1 MVTIMFSCMVVLLV
15 LAFPMMISVIIGPIA
30 VMFLYYSDVLQP
42 EMLLQQMVSGVRLM
56 SLIAIPLFI
65 FSAGIMTKGTTADRL
80 INLVLALIQH
90 RKGGLGI
97 ATAWA
102 CTMFGA
108 ISGSSQATV
117 VAMGRPLLPRLVSLG
132 YSTSFSLALIISS
145 ANIALL
151 IPPSMAFIIYGVVTG
166 SSVGKLFIAG
176 IFPGVI
182 LAILFSIYT
191 FINAW
196 IAGVPTHERMTWK
209 ERRKALWDSLPSL
222 GFPILIIG
230 GIYTGLTSP
239 NEAAGISLLYAVILE
254 MVVYRTINFKDIYDV
269 ALETGIVTTVV
280 FILIAVGAAF
290 SWLITFAQIPDQIL
304 PIIFGLNP
312 SAIHTLYVITAIF
325 FVACMFIDSVV
336 AIMVITPIVF
346 PLAKSVGIDP
356 IVLGT
361 IITTQAALGGITPPF
376 GCNIFTAVAVFRR
389 PYLETVRSVPVFII
403 LTVIMSI
410 MLIHFPEISLFLT
423 RFGG

>member
-1 MVTIMFSCMVVLLV
+1 MVTLMFSCMLVFLV
-15 LAFPMMISVIIGPIA
+15 LGFPMMISIIIGPIA
-30 VMFLYYSDVLQP
+30 VLYIYYDAISPD
-42 EMLLQQMVSGVRLM
+42 MLVQQMVAGVRQM

-65 FSAGIMTKGTTADRL
+65 FSAGIMTKGTTANRL
-80 INLVLALIQH
+80 IKMVLAFIQH
-90 RKGGLGI
+90 RRGGLGI
-97 ATAWA
+97 STAWA
-102 CTMFGA
+102 CCMFGA

-117 VAMGRPLLPRLVSLG
+117 VAMGQPLLPRLVSLG
-132 YSTSFSLALIISS
+132 YSSSLSLALIISS

-151 IPPSMAFIIYGVVTG
+151 IPPSLAFIIYGVVTG

-176 IFPGVI
+176 ILPGI
-182 LAILFSIYT
+182 LLTVLFSIYI

-196 IAGVPTHERMTWK
+196 IAGVPTHERLTWK
-209 ERRKALWDSLPSL
+209 ERGKALWDALPSL

-239 NEAAGISLLYAVILE
+239 SEAAGISLLYAVALE
-254 MVVYRTINFKDIYDV
+254 MGLYRTINLNDIYDV

-280 FILIAVGAAF
+280 FILVAVGVAF

-304 PIIFGLNP
+304 PVIFGENP
-312 SAIHTLYVITAIF
+312 SATYTLYVITAIF
-325 FVACMFIDSVV
+325 FIACMFVDNVV
-336 AIMVITPIVF
+336 AIMVITPIIF
-346 PLAKSVGIDP
+346 PFAKSVGIDP

-389 PYLETVRSVPVFII
+389 PYLEVVRTLPVFII
-403 LTVIMSI
+403 LTVLMSI
-410 MLIHFPEISLFLT
+410 SLIHFPELSLFLT
-423 RFGG
+423 KLMMN

>member
-1 MVTIMFSCMVVLLV
+1 MVTVMFTCMVVLLV
-15 LAFPMMISVIIGPIA
+15 MAFPMMIPVIMGPII
-30 VMFLYYSDVLQP
+30 VLTIYFDMIPPDMFV
-42 EMLLQQMVSGVRLM
+42 QQMVSGVRLM

-80 INLVLALIQH
+80 IKLVLALIQH
-90 RKGGLGI
+90 RKGGLGV

-102 CTMFGA
+102 CTIFGA

-117 VAMGRPLLPRLVSLG
+117 VAMGTPLLPRLVSLG
-132 YSTSFSLALIISS
+132 YSSSFSLATLISS

-176 IFPGVI
+176 ILPGLL
-182 LAILFSIYT
+182 LAVFFSIYIC
-191 FINAW
+191 INSW
-196 IAGVPTHERMTWK
+196 IMGVPTQDRLSWK
-209 ERRKALWDSLPSL
+209 ERWQALLDALPAL

-230 GIYTGLTSP
+230 GIYSGFTSP
-239 NEAAGISLLYAVILE
+239 NEAAGISLLYAIALE
-254 MVVYRTINFKDIYDV
+254 MGVYRTINLKDIYDV
-269 ALETGIVTTVV
+269 ALETGVVTAVV
-280 FILIAVGAAF
+280 FILIAAGAGF
-290 SWLITFAQIPDQIL
+290 SWLITFAQVPDQVL
-304 PIIFGLNP
+304 PIIFGENP
-312 SAIHTLYVITAIF
+312 SQVYTLYVITAIY

-336 AIMVITPIVF
+336 AIMVITPIIF
-346 PLAKSVGIDP
+346 PLAKSVGVDP

-361 IITTQAALGGITPPF
+361 IVTAQAALGGITPPF

-389 PYLETVRSVPVFII
+389 PYLEVVRNLPVFII
-403 LTVIMSI
+403 LTMLMSI

>member
-30 VMFLYYSDVLQP
+30 VLYIYYDAISPD
-42 EMLLQQMVSGVRLM
+42 MLVQQMVSGVRLM

-80 INLVLALIQH
+80 IKLVLALIQH

-117 VAMGRPLLPRLVSLG
+117 VAMGQPLLPRLVSLG
-132 YSTSFSLALIISS
+132 YSSSFSLALVISS

-176 IFPGVI
+176 ILPGI
-182 LAILFSIYT
+182 LLAIFFSLYT
-191 FINAW
+191 FVNAW
-196 IAGVPTHERMTWK
+196 IVGVPTQDRLTWK
-209 ERRKALWDSLPSL
+209 ERRQALWASLPSL

-230 GIYTGLTSP
+230 GIYSGLTSP
-239 NEAAGISLLYAVILE
+239 NEAAGISLLYALVLE
-254 MVVYRTINFKDIYDV
+254 MIVYRTINFKDVYNV
-269 ALETGIVTTVV
+269 ALETGVVTTIV

-290 SWLITFAQIPDQIL
+290 SWLITFAQIPDQVL
-304 PIIFGLNP
+304 PIIFGENP
-312 SAIHTLYVITAIF
+312 SATYTLYVITVIF
-325 FVACMFIDSVV
+325 FIACMFIDSVV

-389 PYLETVRSVPVFII
+389 PYLEVVRSLPIFII
-403 LTVIMSI
+403 LTVLMSI
-410 MLIHFPEISLFLT
+410 LLIHFPEISLFLT

>member
-1 MVTIMFSCMVVLLV
+1 MVVLLV
-15 LAFPMMISVIIGPIA
+15 LAFPMMIPVIMGPVI
-30 VMFLYYSDVLQP
+30 VLYLFYDGISPD
-42 EMLLQQMVSGVRLM
+42 MLVQQMISGVRLM

-80 INLVLALIQH
+80 IKLVLALIQH
-90 RKGGLGI
+90 RKGGLGV

-102 CTMFGA
+102 CTIFGA

-117 VAMGRPLLPRLVSLG
+117 VAMGTPLLPRLVSLG
-132 YSTSFSLALIISS
+132 YSSSFSLATLISS

-176 IFPGVI
+176 ILPGI
-182 LAILFSIYT
+182 LLAVFFSIYIC
-191 FINAW
+191 INSW
-196 IAGVPTHERMTWK
+196 IMGVPTQDRLSWK
-209 ERRKALWDSLPSL
+209 ERWQALLDALPAL

-230 GIYTGLTSP
+230 GIYSGFTSP
-239 NEAAGISLLYAVILE
+239 NEAAGISLLSAIALE
-254 MVVYRTINFKDIYDV
+254 MGVYRTINLKDIYDV
-269 ALETGIVTTVV
+269 ALETGVVTAVV
-280 FILIAVGAAF
+280 FILIAAGAGF
-290 SWLITFAQIPDQIL
+290 SWLITFAQVPDQVL
-304 PIIFGLNP
+304 PIIFGENP
-312 SAIHTLYVITAIF
+312 SQVYTLYVITAIY

-336 AIMVITPIVF
+336 AIMVITPIIF
-346 PLAKSVGIDP
+346 PLAKSVGVDP

-361 IITTQAALGGITPPF
+361 IVTAQAALGGITPPF

-389 PYLETVRSVPVFII
+389 PYLEVVRNLPVFII
-403 LTVIMSI
+403 LTMLMSI

>member
-1 MVTIMFSCMVVLLV
+1 MITIMFSCMVVLLV
-15 LAFPMMISVIIGPIA
+15 LAFPMMIPVIMGPII
-30 VMFLYYSDVLQP
+30 VLYLFYDGVSPD
-42 EMLLQQMVSGVRLM
+42 MLVQQMVSGVRLM

-80 INLVLALIQH
+80 IKLALALIQH
-90 RKGGLGI
+90 RKGGLGV

-102 CTMFGA
+102 CTIFGA

-117 VAMGRPLLPRLVSLG
+117 VAMGTPLLPRLVSLG
-132 YSTSFSLALIISS
+132 YSSSFSLATIISS

-176 IFPGVI
+176 ILPGVL
-182 LAILFSIYT
+182 LAVFFSIYIS
-191 FINAW
+191 INSW
-196 IAGVPTHERMTWK
+196 FAGVPTQDRLTWK
-209 ERRKALWDSLPSL
+209 ERRKALVDALPAL
-222 GFPILIIG
+222 GFPVLIIG
-230 GIYTGLTSP
+230 GIYSGFTSP
-239 NEAAGISLLYAVILE
+239 NEAAGISLLYAIALE
-254 MVVYRTINFKDIYDV
+254 MGVYRTISLKDIYNV
-269 ALETGIVTTVV
+269 ALETGVVTTVV
-280 FILIAVGAAF
+280 FILIAAGAAF
-290 SWLITFAQIPDQIL
+290 SWLITFAQVPDQVL
-304 PIIFGLNP
+304 PIIFGENP
-312 SAIHTLYVITAIF
+312 SQVYTLYVITAIY

-336 AIMVITPIVF
+336 AIMVITPIIF
-346 PLAKSVGIDP
+346 PLAKSVGVDP

-361 IITTQAALGGITPPF
+361 IVTAQAALGGITPPF

-389 PYLETVRSVPVFII
+389 PYLEVVRCLPVFII
-403 LTVIMSI
+403 LTMLMSI

>member
-1 MVTIMFSCMVVLLV
+1 MVTIMFTSMVVLLV
-15 LAFPMMISVIIGPIA
+15 LAFPMMTSVIIGPI
-30 VMFLYYSDVLQP
+30 VVLYLYYDAISPD
-42 EMLLQQMVSGVRLM
+42 MLVQQMVSGVRLM

-65 FSAGIMTKGTTADRL
+65 FSAGVMTKGTTADRL
-80 INLVLALIQH
+80 IKLALALIQH

-102 CTMFGA
+102 CTVFGA

-117 VAMGRPLLPRLVSLG
+117 VAMGQTLLPRLVSLG
-132 YSTSFSLALIISS
+132 YSSSFSLALIISS

-176 IFPGVI
+176 IMPGVL
-182 LAILFSIYT
+182 LAVFFSIYT
-191 FINAW
+191 FVSAW
-196 IAGVPTHERMTWK
+196 IAGVPTQDRLTWK
-209 ERRKALWDSLPSL
+209 DRWQALKNALPAL

-230 GIYTGLTSP
+230 GIYSGLTSP

-254 MVVYRTINFKDIYDV
+254 MLVYRTISLKDIYDV
-269 ALETGIVTTVV
+269 ALETGVVTTVV
-280 FILIAVGAAF
+280 FILIAAGAAF
-290 SWLITFAQIPDQIL
+290 SWLITFAQVPDQIM
-304 PIIFGLNP
+304 PILFGENP
-312 SAIHTLYVITAIF
+312 SAVYTLYVITAIY

-336 AIMVITPIVF
+336 AIMVITPIIF

-356 IVLGT
+356 IVLGA
-361 IITTQAALGGITPPF
+361 IVTTQAALGGITPPF

-389 PYLETVRSVPVFII
+389 PYLEVVRSLPIFII
-403 LTVIMSI
+403 LTMLMSVL
-410 MLIHFPEISLFLT
+410 LIHFPEIPLFLT

>member
-1 MVTIMFSCMVVLLV
+1 MVVLLV

-65 FSAGIMTKGTTADRL
+65 FSAGVMTKGTTADRL
-80 INLVLALIQH
+80 IKLALALIQH

-102 CTMFGA
+102 CTVFGA

-117 VAMGRPLLPRLVSLG
+117 VAMGQTLLPRLVSLG
-132 YSTSFSLALIISS
+132 YSSSFSLALIISS

-176 IFPGVI
+176 IMPGVL
-182 LAILFSIYT
+182 LAVFFSIYT
-191 FINAW
+191 FISAW
-196 IAGVPTHERMTWK
+196 ITGVPTQDRLTWK
-209 ERRKALWDSLPSL
+209 DRWQALKNALPAL

-230 GIYTGLTSP
+230 GIYSGLTSP

-254 MVVYRTINFKDIYDV
+254 MLVYRTISLKDIYDV
-269 ALETGIVTTVV
+269 ALETGVVTTVV
-280 FILIAVGAAF
+280 FILIAAGAAF
-290 SWLITFAQIPDQIL
+290 SWLITFAQVPDQIM
-304 PIIFGLNP
+304 PILFGENP
-312 SAIHTLYVITAIF
+312 SAVYTLYVITAIY

-336 AIMVITPIVF
+336 AIMVITPIIF

-356 IVLGT
+356 IVLGA
-361 IITTQAALGGITPPF
+361 IVTTQAALGGITPPF

-389 PYLETVRSVPVFII
+389 PYLEVVRSLPIFII
-403 LTVIMSI
+403 LTMLMSVL
-410 MLIHFPEISLFLT
+410 LIHFPEIPLLLT

>member
-1 MVTIMFSCMVVLLV
+1 MVVLLV
-15 LAFPMMISVIIGPIA
+15 LAFPMMIPVIMGPVI
-30 VMFLYYSDVLQP
+30 VLYLFYDGISPD
-42 EMLLQQMVSGVRLM
+42 MLVQQMISGVRLM

-80 INLVLALIQH
+80 IKLVLALIQH
-90 RKGGLGI
+90 RKGGLGV

-102 CTMFGA
+102 CTIFGA

-117 VAMGRPLLPRLVSLG
+117 VAMGTPLLPRLVSLG
-132 YSTSFSLALIISS
+132 YSSSFSLATLISS

-176 IFPGVI
+176 ILPGI
-182 LAILFSIYT
+182 LLAVFFSIYIC
-191 FINAW
+191 INSW
-196 IAGVPTHERMTWK
+196 IVGVPTQDRLSWK
-209 ERRKALWDSLPSL
+209 ERWQALLDALPAL

-230 GIYTGLTSP
+230 GIYSGFTSP
-239 NEAAGISLLYAVILE
+239 NEAAGISLLYAIALE
-254 MVVYRTINFKDIYDV
+254 MGVYRTINLKDIYDV
-269 ALETGIVTTVV
+269 ALETGVVTAVV
-280 FILIAVGAAF
+280 FILIAAGAGF
-290 SWLITFAQIPDQIL
+290 SWLITFAQVPDQVL
-304 PIIFGLNP
+304 PIIFGENP
-312 SAIHTLYVITAIF
+312 SQVYTLYVITAIY

-336 AIMVITPIVF
+336 AIMVITPIIF
-346 PLAKSVGIDP
+346 PLAKSVGVDP

-361 IITTQAALGGITPPF
+361 IVTAQAALGGITPPF

-389 PYLETVRSVPVFII
+389 PYLEVVRNLPVFII
-403 LTVIMSI
+403 LTMLMSI

>member
-1 MVTIMFSCMVVLLV
+1 MVVLLV
-15 LAFPMMISVIIGPIA
+15 LAFPMMIPVIMGPII
-30 VMFLYYSDVLQP
+30 VLYLFYDGVSPD
-42 EMLLQQMVSGVRLM
+42 MLVQQMVSGVRLM

-80 INLVLALIQH
+80 IKLALALIQH
-90 RKGGLGI
+90 RKGGLGV

-102 CTMFGA
+102 CTIFGA

-117 VAMGRPLLPRLVSLG
+117 VAMGTPLLPRLVSLG
-132 YSTSFSLALIISS
+132 YSSSFSLATIISS

-176 IFPGVI
+176 ILPGVL
-182 LAILFSIYT
+182 LAVFFSIYIS
-191 FINAW
+191 INSW
-196 IAGVPTHERMTWK
+196 FAGVPTQDRLTWK
-209 ERRKALWDSLPSL
+209 ERRKALVDALPAL
-222 GFPILIIG
+222 GFPVLIIG
-230 GIYTGLTSP
+230 GIYSGFTSP
-239 NEAAGISLLYAVILE
+239 NEAAGISLLYAIALE
-254 MVVYRTINFKDIYDV
+254 MGVYRTISLKDIYNV
-269 ALETGIVTTVV
+269 ALETGVVTTVV
-280 FILIAVGAAF
+280 FILIAAGAAF
-290 SWLITFAQIPDQIL
+290 SWLITFAQVPDQVL
-304 PIIFGLNP
+304 PIIFGENP
-312 SAIHTLYVITAIF
+312 SQVYTLYVITAIY

-336 AIMVITPIVF
+336 AIMVITPIIF
-346 PLAKSVGIDP
+346 PLAKSVGVDP

-361 IITTQAALGGITPPF
+361 IVTAQAALGGITPPF

-389 PYLETVRSVPVFII
+389 PYLEVVRCLPVFII
-403 LTVIMSI
+403 LTMLMSI

>member
-1 MVTIMFSCMVVLLV
+1 MVVLLV
-15 LAFPMMISVIIGPIA
+15 LAFPMMIPVIMGPVI
-30 VMFLYYSDVLQP
+30 VLYLFYDGISPD
-42 EMLLQQMVSGVRLM
+42 MLVQQMISGVRLM

-80 INLVLALIQH
+80 IKLVLALIQH
-90 RKGGLGI
+90 RKGGLGV

-102 CTMFGA
+102 CTIFGA

-117 VAMGRPLLPRLVSLG
+117 VAMGTPLLPRLVSLG
-132 YSTSFSLALIISS
+132 YSSSFSLATLISS

-176 IFPGVI
+176 ILPGLL
-182 LAILFSIYT
+182 LAVFFSIYIC
-191 FINAW
+191 INSW
-196 IAGVPTHERMTWK
+196 IMGVPTQDRLSWK
-209 ERRKALWDSLPSL
+209 ERWQALLDALPAL

-230 GIYTGLTSP
+230 GIYSGFTSP
-239 NEAAGISLLYAVILE
+239 NEAAGISLLYAIALE
-254 MVVYRTINFKDIYDV
+254 MGVYRTINLKDIYDV
-269 ALETGIVTTVV
+269 ALETGVVTAVV
-280 FILIAVGAAF
+280 FILIAAGAGF
-290 SWLITFAQIPDQIL
+290 SWLITFAQVPDQVL
-304 PIIFGLNP
+304 PIIFGENP
-312 SAIHTLYVITAIF
+312 SQVYTLYVITAIY

-336 AIMVITPIVF
+336 AIMVITPIIF
-346 PLAKSVGIDP
+346 PLAKSVGVDP

-361 IITTQAALGGITPPF
+361 IVTAQAALGGITPPF

-389 PYLETVRSVPVFII
+389 PYLEVVRNLPVFII
-403 LTVIMSI
+403 LTMLMSI

>member
-1 MVTIMFSCMVVLLV
+1 MVVLLV
-15 LAFPMMISVIIGPIA
+15 LAFPMMIPVIMGPVI
-30 VMFLYYSDVLQP
+30 VLYLFYDGISPD
-42 EMLLQQMVSGVRLM
+42 MLVQQMISGVRLM

-80 INLVLALIQH
+80 IKLVLALIQH
-90 RKGGLGI
+90 RKGGLGV

-102 CTMFGA
+102 CTIFGA

-117 VAMGRPLLPRLVSLG
+117 VAMGTPLLPRLVSLG
-132 YSTSFSLALIISS
+132 YSSSFSLATLISS

-176 IFPGVI
+176 ILPGI
-182 LAILFSIYT
+182 LLAVFFSIYIC
-191 FINAW
+191 INSW
-196 IAGVPTHERMTWK
+196 IMGVPTQDRLSWK
-209 ERRKALWDSLPSL
+209 ERWQALLDALPAL

-230 GIYTGLTSP
+230 GIYSGFTSP
-239 NEAAGISLLYAVILE
+239 NEAAGISLLYAIALE
-254 MVVYRTINFKDIYDV
+254 MGVYRTINLKDIYDV
-269 ALETGIVTTVV
+269 ALETGVVTAVV
-280 FILIAVGAAF
+280 FILIAAGAGF
-290 SWLITFAQIPDQIL
+290 SWLITFAQVPDQVL
-304 PIIFGLNP
+304 PIIFGENP
-312 SAIHTLYVITAIF
+312 SQVYTLYVITAIY

-336 AIMVITPIVF
+336 AIMVITPIIF
-346 PLAKSVGIDP
+346 PLAKSVGVDP

-361 IITTQAALGGITPPF
+361 IVTAQAALGGITPPF

-389 PYLETVRSVPVFII
+389 PYLEVVRNLPVFII
-403 LTVIMSI
+403 LTMLMSI

>member
-1 MVTIMFSCMVVLLV
+1 MVTVMFTCMVVLLV
-15 LAFPMMISVIIGPIA
+15 LAFPMMIPVIVGPII
-30 VMFLYYSDVLQP
+30 VLLVYFDGLPPDMFV
-42 EMLLQQMVSGVRLM
+42 QQMVSGVRLM

-80 INLVLALIQH
+80 IKLVLALIQH

-102 CTMFGA
+102 CTIFGA

-117 VAMGRPLLPRLVSLG
+117 VAMGQPLLPRLVSLG
-132 YSTSFSLALIISS
+132 YSSSFSLALIISS

-151 IPPSMAFIIYGVVTG
+151 IPPSLAFIIYGVVTG
-166 SSVGKLFIAG
+166 TSVGKLFIAG
-176 IFPGVI
+176 IFPGI
-182 LAILFSIYT
+182 LLTILFSIYT

-196 IAGVPTHERMTWK
+196 IVGVPTHERLTWK
-209 ERRKALWDSLPSL
+209 ERWQALLDSLPAL
-222 GFPILIIG
+222 GFPVLIIG

-239 NEAAGISLLYAVILE
+239 NEAAGISLLYALLLE
-254 MVVYRTINFKDIYDV
+254 MVVYRTISFKDVYDV
-269 ALETGIVTTVV
+269 ALETGVVTTVV
-280 FILIAVGAAF
+280 FILIAAGAGF
-290 SWLITFAQIPDQIL
+290 SWLITFAEIPAQVL
-304 PIIFGLNP
+304 PIIFGENP
-312 SAIHTLYVITAIF
+312 SAVYTLYVITAIY

-346 PLAKSVGIDP
+346 PLAVKVGVDP

-361 IITTQAALGGITPPF
+361 IVTTQAALGGITPPF
-376 GCNIFTAVAVFRR
+376 GCNIFTAVAIFRR
-389 PYLETVRSVPVFII
+389 PYLEVVRCLPVFII
-403 LTVIMSI
+403 LTLLMSFS
-410 MLIHFPEISLFLT
+410 LIHFPEISLFLT

>member
-1 MVTIMFSCMVVLLV
+1 MVTVMFTCMVVLLV
-15 LAFPMMISVIIGPIA
+15 MAFPMMIPVIMGPII
-30 VMFLYYSDVLQP
+30 VLTIYFDMIPPDMFV
-42 EMLLQQMVSGVRLM
+42 QQMVSGVRLM

-80 INLVLALIQH
+80 IKLVLALIQH
-90 RKGGLGI
+90 RKGGLGV

-102 CTMFGA
+102 CTIFGA

-117 VAMGRPLLPRLVSLG
+117 VAMGTPLLPRLVSLG
-132 YSTSFSLALIISS
+132 YSSSFSLALVISS

-151 IPPSMAFIIYGVVTG
+151 IPPSLAFIIYGVVTG
-166 SSVGKLFIAG
+166 TSVGKLFIAG
-176 IFPGVI
+176 IFPGVL
-182 LAILFSIYT
+182 LAVLFSIYT

-196 IAGVPTHERMTWK
+196 YVGVPTQDRLTWK
-209 ERRKALWDSLPSL
+209 ERWQALIDSLPAL

-230 GIYTGLTSP
+230 GIYTGIASP
-239 NEAAGISLLYAVILE
+239 NEAAGLSLLYALLLE
-254 MVVYRTINFKDIYDV
+254 MILYRSITFKDIYDV

-280 FILIAVGAAF
+280 FILIAAGSGF
-290 SWLITFAQIPDQIL
+290 SWLITFAEIPAQVL
-304 PIIFGLNP
+304 PVIFGENP
-312 SAIHTLYVITAIF
+312 SAVYTLYVITAIY

-336 AIMVITPIVF
+336 AIMAITPIVF
-346 PLAKSVGIDP
+346 PLAMKVGVDP

-361 IITTQAALGGITPPF
+361 IVTTQAALGGITPPF

-389 PYLETVRSVPVFII
+389 PYLEVVRCLPVFII
-403 LTVIMSI
+403 LTLLMSFS
-410 MLIHFPEISLFLT
+410 LIHFPEISLFLT

>member
-1 MVTIMFSCMVVLLV
+1 MVTIMFTSMVVLLV
-15 LAFPMMISVIIGPIA
+15 LAFPMMTSVIIGPI
-30 VMFLYYSDVLQP
+30 VVLYLYYDAISPD
-42 EMLLQQMVSGVRLM
+42 MLVQQMVSGVRLM

-304 PIIFGLNP
+304 PIIFGENP
-312 SAIHTLYVITAIF
+312 SATYTLYIITVIF
-325 FVACMFIDSVV
+325 FIACMFIDSVV

-389 PYLETVRSVPVFII
+389 PYLEVVRSLPIFII
-403 LTVIMSI
+403 LTMLMSVL
-410 MLIHFPEISLFLT
+410 LIHFPEIPLFLT

>member
-1 MVTIMFSCMVVLLV
+1 MVTVMFTCMVVLLV
-15 LAFPMMISVIIGPIA
+15 LAFPMMIPVIMGPII
-30 VMFLYYSDVLQP
+30 VLLVYFDGIPPDMFV
-42 EMLLQQMVSGVRLM
+42 QQMVSGVRLM

-80 INLVLALIQH
+80 IKLVLALIQH

-102 CTMFGA
+102 CTIFGA

-117 VAMGRPLLPRLVSLG
+117 VAMGQPLLPRLVSLG
-132 YSTSFSLALIISS
+132 YSSSFSLALIISS

-151 IPPSMAFIIYGVVTG
+151 IPPSLAFIIYGVVTG
-166 SSVGKLFIAG
+166 TSVGKLFIAG
-176 IFPGVI
+176 IFPGVL
-182 LAILFSIYT
+182 LAVLFSIYT

-196 IAGVPTHERMTWK
+196 IVGVPTHERLTWK
-209 ERRKALWDSLPSL
+209 ERWQALLDSLPAL

-239 NEAAGISLLYAVILE
+239 NEAAGISLLYALLLE
-254 MVVYRTINFKDIYDV
+254 MVVYRTINFKDVYDV
-269 ALETGIVTTVV
+269 ALETGVVTTVV
-280 FILIAVGAAF
+280 FILIAAGAGF
-290 SWLITFAQIPDQIL
+290 SWLITFAEIPGQVL
-304 PIIFGLNP
+304 PIIFGENP
-312 SAIHTLYVITAIF
+312 SAVYTLYVITAIY

-346 PLAKSVGIDP
+346 PLAMKVGIDP

-361 IITTQAALGGITPPF
+361 IVTTQAALGGITPPF
-376 GCNIFTAVAVFRR
+376 GCNIFTAVAIFRR
-389 PYLETVRSVPVFII
+389 PYLEVVRCLPVFII
-403 LTVIMSI
+403 LTLLMSFS
-410 MLIHFPEISLFLT
+410 LIHFPEISLFLT